1 MDRNQSQDGKKVSPD
16 DMQPDPNGE
25 AARRELD
32 EFPPPGTDPLHE
44 GP

>member
-1 MDRNQSQDGKKVSPD
+1 MIDPKADPD
-16 DMQPDPNGE
+16 KEERERREQGE

-32 EFPPPGTDPLHE
+32 ETPSPGTDPLHE